1 MPTRFSSQETDPL
14 ASVRTATRQF
24 PWPALLAGV
33 ALGMLALQLAAVQ
46 PLARE
51 VRQLHA
57 DMSAVQSSLGRL
69 VAAGNSVSRTND
81 LLDDLHEQQ
90 QQFEAARESLES
102 VRQLQQT
109 VRQEAARS
117 ADATAALGQLIAVN
131 TRLIDT
137 RTQHEEVAAA
147 LGAVEALQQQ
157 AALLGEATAVHSMQ
171 LDEADRVVGQLADLK
186 QRVIGAASGIDDA
199 RASLVD
205 VNSLRQSLITSTGD
219 AAAARVAAD
228 GLISLQ
234 ETVVRSAD
242 DMDAATSTAERLV
255 ALQSVLV
262 HDERLDLEQAGR
274 NAAELLRLQDTLAT
288 QTERVG
294 ESIVALELLGD
305 FRDELIAQVAG
316 MEPLRRQMSEFL
328 LLDAAVSQALRTLS
342 PLTELVNLRRLDSR
356 DVQAA
361 ARTIL
366 DQRRTRLAGRDPK
379 YPAAASASESSGSV
393 AEFAE

>member
-1 MPTRFSSQETDPL
+1 MPNRFHSKETDPL
-14 ASVRTATRQF
+14 ARVRAAARQF
-24 PWPALLAGV
+24 PWPTLLAGV

-51 VRQLHA
+51 VRQLHT

-69 VAAGNSVSRTND
+69 VAVGDGVSGTNNLLAD
-81 LLDDLHEQQ
+81 LLEQQ
-90 QQFEAARESLES
+90 RQLEAARTSLES
-102 VRQLQQT
+102 VRALHQSVQ
-109 VRQEAARS
+109 QEASRS
-117 ADATAALGQLIAVN
+117 AEATAALGQLVAVN

-137 RTQHEEVAAA
+137 RTRREEVAAA
-147 LGAVEALQQQ
+147 LRAVEALQQQ
-157 AALLGEATAVHSMQ
+157 AALLGEAATTHSTQ

-186 QRVIGAASGIDDA
+186 QRVIGAASGIDNA
-199 RASLVD
+199 RASLAD
-205 VNSLRQSLITSTGD
+205 VNALRQSLITSTGH

-228 GLISLQ
+228 GLIGLQ
-234 ETVVRSAD
+234 ETVMGCAG
-242 DMDAATSTAERLV
+242 DMNAASSTAERLL
-255 ALQSVLV
+255 ALQSTLV
-262 HDERLDLEQAGR
+262 RDERLDLEQAGR

-294 ESIVALELLGD
+294 ESIVALELLVD

-316 MEPLRRQMSEFL
+316 MESLRRQMCEFV

-366 DQRRTRLAGRDPK
+366 DQRRTRLVGRDPK
-379 YPAAASASESSGSV
+379 YPAAAGASESSGSV
-393 AEFAE
+393 TEFAE

>member
-1 MPTRFSSQETDPL
+1 
-14 ASVRTATRQF
+14 VGTATRQF
-24 PWPALLAGV
+24 PWPTLLAGV

-57 DMSAVQSSLGRL
+57 DMSTVQSSLGRL
-69 VAAGNSVSRTND
+69 VAARDGVSRTNSLLAD
-81 LLDDLHEQQ
+81 LLDQQ
-90 QQFEAARESLES
+90 RQLEMARTSLES
-102 VRQLQQT
+102 VRELHQS

-117 ADATAALGQLIAVN
+117 AEATAALGQLIAVN

-137 RTQHEEVAAA
+137 RTQRVEVAAA
-147 LGAVEALQQQ
+147 LDAVGALQQQ
-157 AALLGEATAVHSMQ
+157 VALLGEAATAHSMR

-186 QRVIGAASGIDDA
+186 QRVIGAASGIDNA
-199 RASLVD
+199 RACLAD

-255 ALQSVLV
+255 ALQSTLV

-294 ESIVALELLGD
+294 ESIVSLELLVD

-366 DQRRTRLAGRDPK
+366 DQRRTRLAGREPK
-379 YPAAASASESSGSV
+379 YPTAAGESQSSDSV